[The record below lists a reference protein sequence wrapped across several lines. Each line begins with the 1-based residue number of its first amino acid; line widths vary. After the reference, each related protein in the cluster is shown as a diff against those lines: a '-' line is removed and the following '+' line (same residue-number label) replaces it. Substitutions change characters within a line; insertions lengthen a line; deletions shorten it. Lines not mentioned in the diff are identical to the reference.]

1 MPQHET
7 IPQNLRYTQDH
18 EWAREDNGLIVIGI
32 THHAVEQL
40 GDVTMLT
47 LPAVGDALERGQQF
61 GDIDSVKAVS
71 ELIAPMSGEIV
82 AVNQELETNPELINA
97 DPYQQG
103 WILKIKPS
111 QPETFKELLT
121 SSQYEQLLQDGA

>member
-1 MPQHET
+1 
-7 IPQNLRYTQDH
+7 
-18 EWAREDNGLIVIGI
+18 

-121 SSQYEQLLQDGA
+121 PSQYEQLLQDGA